1 MTGRSWRH
9 SSVHWPHIVA
19 GLIGP
24 ADPARLVASPA
35 LQEAET
41 AAVDAA
47 CYDTDDLGPEEDDE
61 EVHQPVPAGISIGGG
76 TAYHRLFGDTPVQD
90 AVQDMFCKAAQLGGL
105 FMGDNKGDTVNMT
118 ASEVT
123 EMVDAARNLGRCA
136 QVLLGPVHTSKLHR
150 LMRHLRSELELRGN
164 LWEGDTSQNESLHKV
179 CKRMYQR
186 SNKRGPTLAMQMMRG
201 EQAQTEVLRGI
212 SDGGSEDDDLTEDEE
227 VVEQRNAVTDS
238 HAEDVLAVPLSV
250 LHLSTRGV
258 RVPLENL
265 CRLAGLSDLANLLE
279 LDTSQTVTVAKTLKF
294 YAQFEWGAAP
304 RIQFLRATMSFNNA
318 PWFDHVRYQGDDGKV
333 RWGEARLVLRQVG
346 RTSRHCVVVKRM
358 RVVAARAGCVLTSY
372 GCQRLAWEFA
382 SSESVWP
389 AVEVVNVDRLLRL
402 EHITRDWQ
410 DLADRCGMDVM
421 PSTQTPTREENQ
433 RARFFVNA
441 FYPWTSRKAAGD
453 L

>member
-47 CYDTDDLGPEEDDE
+47 CYDTDDFGPEEEDE

-150 LMRHLRSELELRGN
+150 LMRHLRSELVLRGN

-294 YAQFEWGAAP
+294 YAQF
-304 RIQFLRATMSFNNA
+304 
-318 PWFDHVRYQGDDGKV
+318 
-333 RWGEARLVLRQVG
+333 
-346 RTSRHCVVVKRM
+346 
-358 RVVAARAGCVLTSY
+358 
-372 GCQRLAWEFA
+372 
-382 SSESVWP
+382 
-389 AVEVVNVDRLLRL
+389 
-402 EHITRDWQ
+402 
-410 DLADRCGMDVM
+410 
-421 PSTQTPTREENQ
+421 
-433 RARFFVNA
+433 
-441 FYPWTSRKAAGD
+441 
-453 L
+453 